1 MEVIEMT
8 IVIWVLLAISV
19 ILTAISLFF
28 GIKAL
33 RTTTKKYSL
42 PELLRGYIKENRAV
56 YGVCNHGISM
66 DDIDCIQIISPEEI
80 GL

>member
-1 MEVIEMT
+1 MT
-8 IVIWVLLAISV
+8 IVILVLLAMSV
-19 ILTAISLFF
+19 ILTIISLFV
-28 GIKAL
+28 GVKAL
-33 RTTTKKYSL
+33 RAPKYSM

-66 DDIDCIQIISPEEI
+66 DDIECIQVVSPKEI